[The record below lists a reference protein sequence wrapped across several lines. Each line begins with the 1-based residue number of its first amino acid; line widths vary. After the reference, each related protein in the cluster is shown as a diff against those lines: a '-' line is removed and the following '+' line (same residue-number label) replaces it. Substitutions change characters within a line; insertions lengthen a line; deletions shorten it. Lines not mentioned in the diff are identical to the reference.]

1 MGNYEIKRFY
11 GLPFTFQA
19 KLSQKVSKQKGKTNL
34 YTNFLV
40 DTSTRVANYIGKNI
54 GIMLYNK
61 CIVM

>member
-40 DTSTRVANYIGKNI
+40 DTSTRVSKLH
-54 GIMLYNK
+54 MK
-61 CIVM
+61 THWHHVV